1 MNIKILEKVGI
12 ILYFV
17 SRLSLVAQKRIY
29 AVLCVLCMGRLY
41 LNCRQLVTATATSS
55 RKVSHDGSKHEY
67 FPQTEKTTKQQ
78 VFGPK
83 VL

>member
-17 SRLSLVAQKRIY
+17 SKLVAQKRIY

-41 LNCRQLVTATATSS
+41 LNCRQLVTATAASS